1 MDNQTK
7 HLKDY
12 ETDRLLQRGHPVTRE
27 SIEKLRELREL
38 IMKDRGGKPFEEDS
52 TELLRKEREK
62 RTEHL
67 MQVATGQYG
76 KDPYAEDTPEKQPEN
91 GI

>member
-1 MDNQTK
+1 MDEKNK
-7 HLKDY
+7 HLEDG
-12 ETDRLLQRGHPVTRE
+12 ETDRPQQKRRPVKRKF
-27 SIEKLRELREL
+27 IEKLRELREL

-52 TELLRKEREK
+52 TELLRKERAK
-62 RTEHL
+62 RTEYL

-76 KDPYAEDTPEKQPEN
+76 KDPYAEDTTEEQPKN

>member
-1 MDNQTK
+1 MDEQNK
-7 HLKDY
+7 HLEDD
-12 ETDRLLQRGHPVTRE
+12 ETDRPQQRRHTVKRE
-27 SIEKLRELREL
+27 FIEKLRELREL

-62 RTEHL
+62 RTEYL

-76 KDPYAEDTPEKQPEN
+76 KDPYAEDTTEEQPRS

>member
-1 MDNQTK
+1 MDEQNK
-7 HLKDY
+7 HLEDD
-12 ETDRLLQRGHPVTRE
+12 ESDRPQQRRRPVKRE
-27 SIEKLRELREL
+27 FIEKLRELREL

-62 RTEHL
+62 RTEYL

-76 KDPYAEDTPEKQPEN
+76 KDPYEEDTTEEQPKN

>member
-1 MDNQTK
+1 MDEQNK
-7 HLKDY
+7 HLEDDK
-12 ETDRLLQRGHPVTRE
+12 TDKSLQRGRPVTRE
-27 SIEKLRELREL
+27 AIEKLRELREL

-67 MQVATGQYG
+67 MQVATGQDG
-76 KDPYAEDTPEKQPEN
+76 KDPYAEDTSEKQSEN

>member
-1 MDNQTK
+1 MDEQNK
-7 HLKDY
+7 HLEDD
-12 ETDRLLQRGHPVTRE
+12 ESDRPQQRRRPVKRE
-27 SIEKLRELREL
+27 FIEKLRELREL

-62 RTEHL
+62 RTEYL

-76 KDPYAEDTPEKQPEN
+76 KDPYAEDTTEEQPSN

>member
-1 MDNQTK
+1 MDEQNK
-7 HLKDY
+7 HLEDDK
-12 ETDRLLQRGHPVTRE
+12 TDKSLQRGRLATRE

-62 RTEHL
+62 HTEHL

-76 KDPYAEDTPEKQPEN
+76 KDPYAEDTPEEQPKN

>member
-1 MDNQTK
+1 MDEQYK
-7 HLKDY
+7 HLEDD
-12 ETDRLLQRGHPVTRE
+12 ETDRPQQRRRPVKRE
-27 SIEKLRELREL
+27 FIEKLRELREL

-52 TELLRKEREK
+52 TEILRKEREK
-62 RTEHL
+62 RTEYL

-76 KDPYAEDTPEKQPEN
+76 KDPYAEDKPKN

>member
-1 MDNQTK
+1 MDEQNK
-7 HLKDY
+7 HLEDD
-12 ETDRLLQRGHPVTRE
+12 ESDRPQQRLRPVKRE
-27 SIEKLRELREL
+27 FIEKLRELREL

-62 RTEHL
+62 RTEYL

-76 KDPYAEDTPEKQPEN
+76 KDPYAEDTTEEQPSN

>member
-1 MDNQTK
+1 MDEQNHTIK
-7 HLKDY
+7 SVK
-12 ETDRLLQRGHPVTRE
+12 TDKKQQQMRPSSRERFEQLLQFR
-27 SIEKLRELREL
+27 EKLILETNGLLFEDFVEILRQ
-38 IMKDRGGKPFEEDS
+38 
-52 TELLRKEREK
+52 EREK

-76 KDPYAEDTPEKQPEN
+76 KDPYAEDTPEEQPKN

>member
-7 HLKDY
+7 HLKDD
-12 ETDRLLQRGHPVTRE
+12 ETDRSLQRGHPVTRE

-76 KDPYAEDTPEKQPEN
+76 KDPYAENTPEEQPKN

>member
-1 MDNQTK
+1 MDEQNK
-7 HLKDY
+7 HLEDD
-12 ETDRLLQRGHPVTRE
+12 ESDRPQQRRRPVKRE
-27 SIEKLRELREL
+27 FIEKLRELREL

-62 RTEHL
+62 RTEYL

-76 KDPYAEDTPEKQPEN
+76 KDPYAEDTTEEQPKN